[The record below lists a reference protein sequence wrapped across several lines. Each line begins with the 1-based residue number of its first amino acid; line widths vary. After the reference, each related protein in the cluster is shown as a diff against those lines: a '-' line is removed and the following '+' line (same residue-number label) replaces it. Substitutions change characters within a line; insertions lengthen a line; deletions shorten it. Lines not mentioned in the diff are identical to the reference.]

1 MVLKETKMKKSTI
14 LLLLFISN
22 LLNAQQE
29 KNDPLIFNVEG
40 LYGISA
46 IYDHEKTGGVGL
58 GGGVWIPFKDG
69 FIDLGVDFTSSASRN
84 HGELQMLFN
93 YTFSLISDSTVD
105 LSGYY
110 GAGIVIG
117 RIFNKEKYF
126 GPGIEDYNTGGVIGN
141 IGMELKPNGSKNIF
155 YLDAKTGVINV
166 PGWDENV
173 RTPFK
178 ISLGVRFVL
187 DKVN

>member
-1 MVLKETKMKKSTI
+1 MKKSVI
-14 LLLLFISN
+14 LFLIFISS

-46 IYDHEKTGGVGL
+46 VYDDGKSGGVGL
-58 GGGVWIPFKDG
+58 GTGFWVPFKAG
-69 FIDLGVDFTSSASRN
+69 FIDLGVDFTSSSSRN

-93 YTFSLISDSTVD
+93 YTFSLISDSTVE

-126 GPGIEDYNTGGVIGN
+126 YPDIEDYNTGGVIGN

-155 YLDAKTGVINV
+155 YLDAKTGVVNV
-166 PGWDENV
+166 PGWASNV

-187 DKVN
+187 DKMN

>member
-1 MVLKETKMKKSTI
+1 MKKSVI
-14 LLLLFISN
+14 LFLLLTST
-22 LLNAQQE
+22 LLKAQQE
-29 KNDPLIFNVEG
+29 KNNPLVFNIEG

-46 IYDHEKTGGVGL
+46 VYDDGKAGGVGI
-58 GGGVWIPFKDG
+58 GTGVWVPFKEG

-84 HGELQMLFN
+84 HGELQVLFN
-93 YTFSLISDSTVD
+93 YTCSLFSDSLVE
-105 LSGYY
+105 LNGYY
-110 GAGIVIG
+110 GAGFVLG

-126 GPGIEDYNTGGVIGN
+126 GPRVEDYNTLGIVGNAGV
-141 IGMELKPNGSKNIF
+141 ELKPNSSNNIF
-155 YLDAKTGVINV
+155 YLDFKTGIVNV
-166 PGWDENV
+166 PGWDSNV